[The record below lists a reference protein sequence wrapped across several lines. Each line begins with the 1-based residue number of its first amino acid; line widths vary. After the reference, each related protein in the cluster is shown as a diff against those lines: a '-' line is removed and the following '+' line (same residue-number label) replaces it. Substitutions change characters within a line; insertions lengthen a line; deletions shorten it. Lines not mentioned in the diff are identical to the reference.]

1 MKNGLCLVVCCSV
14 VLFAACGDDAS
25 DGGDGTIV
33 DLDAGAGDAGQGD
46 AQAGGDTTDTPPAD
60 CGLANAQTL
69 SACVSGYIARTAEC
83 YTAQGAACAADDSV
97 LAELLDDAEQ
107 ATAMQCGEGD
117 FGALDAAALPGRIR
131 NACASE
137 ASSIAW
143 RTFGGPQGAVWA
155 SANDGERA
163 CLQSASAAA
172 AELVAFSLEEMGR
185 CASEGCDTEALAA
198 ARASAE
204 NDAMSA
210 VDAACDDLS
219 DLVAVDTETYV
230 ANAALGIDC
239 MLAAAHPDAAQLPL
253 DCGPP
258 NAELSAPRGEWT
270 EIVVDGDKWGTLCGD
285 ESEYAFWIRPAPEGE
300 RLDRVVVALQGGGV
314 CLFGADCGPRFTAAP
329 QLFSARGADD
339 VPLSVGIASDD
350 PEVSAF
356 ANWTMVYLPYCNQ
369 DVFAGGGVVE
379 DLGDG
384 VFVPRYG
391 SVNLRSAV
399 RMTRDWLWSELDA
412 AGGAGFRS
420 DELVAFVGGFS
431 AGAYG
436 TLYNYHWFLDDLLW
450 PRTFAFPDGGLAVD
464 TPSGPGVGALGAIK
478 IPAWE
483 MQNHLPPY
491 CFAGTC
497 SSGQNMINA
506 LTPRL
511 LQVPEQRMIL
521 LSNQLDSTQAGDAF
535 FSDDAAFINA
545 LRGMY
550 CDTRDLPGIHWYL
563 TSVSDMSVHVVT
575 PRPEL
580 WSGEVDGVVMSDY
593 FEQAFTAPETL
604 GSHVEE
610 ADFVTAVP
618 GVEPFPCA
626 LP

>member
-1 MKNGLCLVVCCSV
+1 MKNGLIVA
-14 VLFAACGDDAS
+14 AACSFVLLIGCGTDGSGGGVS
-25 DGGDGTIV
+25 DI
-33 DLDAGAGDAGQGD
+33 DAGGQGSGEPSD
-46 AQAGGDTTDTPPAD
+46 APPAD
-60 CGLANAQTL
+60 CGLANARTL
-69 SACVSGYIARTAEC
+69 STCVSGYVERTAAC
-83 YTAQGAACAADDSV
+83 YASQGAPCASDDAV
-97 LAELLDDAEQ
+97 LAELLRAAEQ
-107 ATAMQCGEGD
+107 ATTEQCGEGD

-143 RTFGGPQGAVWA
+143 RTFGGPQGAAWA
-155 SANDGERA
+155 AANDEERA
-163 CLQSASAAA
+163 CLQSAGTAAID
-172 AELVAFSLEEMGR
+172 LVALSLEEMGR
-185 CASEGCDTEALAA
+185 CASEGCDAATLADN
-198 ARASAE
+198 RTSAE
-204 NDAMSA
+204 SDAITA
-210 VDAACDDLS
+210 VEAACDDLGK
-219 DLVAVDTETYV
+219 LVAVNPETYV
-230 ANAALGIDC
+230 ASASLGVDC
-239 MLAAAHPDAAQLPL
+239 MIAAAHPDAAELAL

-258 NAELSAPRGEWT
+258 NAELTAPRGEWT

-314 CLFGADCGPRFTAAP
+314 CLFGPDCGPRLAAAP

-379 DLGDG
+379 DLGDNIL
-384 VFVPRYG
+384 VPRYG
-391 SVNLRSAV
+391 SVNLRAAV

-412 AGGAGFRS
+412 AGGNGYRS
-420 DELVAFVGGFS
+420 DEVVAFVGGFS

-436 TLYNYHWFLDDLLW
+436 ALYNYHWFLDDLLW

-478 IPAWE
+478 IPAWR
-483 MQNHLPPY
+483 MQNNLPPY
-491 CFAGTC
+491 CFEGAC

-521 LSNQLDSTQAGDAF
+521 LSNQRDSTQAGDAF
-535 FSDDAAFINA
+535 FSDDATFINA

-563 TSVSDMSVHVVT
+563 TSVSDESVHVVT

-610 ADFVTAVP
+610 GDFVTAVP
-618 GVEPFPCA
+618 GVEPFPCTV
-626 LP
+626 P